1 MLPVIAI
8 TLGLLIVVSRIPLLI
23 WPEKGR
29 AYTGSALQHQSVTSV
44 LGLLMIGSGA
54 LIAYAA
60 VKEDF
65 SLEFVLWIAGA
76 TSFLLGVVA
85 VVAPHV
91 PKQLWDTLVFHRQ
104 ASLIRASAGLG
115 VLVGLFVLGLGLT
128 WITEQEHAQ
137 RKAVQMKSS
146 EKEHNMLLEGQI
158 EELKQAGETTAK
170 EIVSLKATIEKLE
183 QEFLKLRD
191 ELHCPQRQEARKTDE
206 SSTVEPPSLLQPA

>member
-1 MLPVIAI
+1 MFPAIAI

-29 AYTGSALQHQSVTSV
+29 AYTGSALQHQPVTSV
-44 LGLLMIGSGA
+44 LGLMMIGSGA

-65 SLEFVLWIAGA
+65 SMEFVLWIMG
-76 TSFLLGVVA
+76 TMSFLLGVVA

-104 ASLIRASAGLG
+104 ASMIRASAGLG

-128 WITEQEHAQ
+128 WLTEQEHSQ
-137 RKAVQMKSS
+137 RKALQMRSS

-158 EELKQAGETTAK
+158 EELKQAGETTAH

-183 QEFLKLRD
+183 QELLKLRD
-191 ELHCPQRQEARKTDE
+191 ELHSSQRQDAHQPDE
-206 SSTVEPPSLLQPA
+206 SSLMQVPLFQPT